1 MRKLTEL
8 LLELDIKC
16 ILGDVNRNIAQ
27 VRYNSREVSEGD
39 LFIAIKGEKS
49 DGHDYINQ
57 AVQNGASAIISEK
70 LITSFVG
77 TNIPI
82 IIVENTRKALA
93 RIAYSFHGNPSE
105 KIKVIGV
112 TGTNGK
118 TTITHILKAIYDK
131 VGLKTG
137 LIGTNGIIIGDKKL
151 NATHTTPNPLEIARL
166 FEEMIIEQ
174 CSVVI
179 MEVSSH
185 ALFQYRVEGIEFD
198 FALFSN
204 LSQDHLDYHKDMNNY
219 AKSKKMLFD
228 GLGEDKFAIING
240 DSGYA
245 EMMIN
250 NTHAE
255 IVKVG
260 RNTKNHAVIVN
271 EKLRQNGINY
281 DLLLDTENYSFSSNL
296 IGSFN
301 VENLALASALALK
314 DGISAEVINNAISDG
329 IKVKGRM
336 EKYELPNGGLAIID
350 YAHTPDALRN
360 AIETS
365 KELLINDKNRLSV
378 VFGCGGDRDKVKR
391 SIMGKI
397 ASQNA
402 DIAFITNDNPRTE
415 NPNNIIKDI
424 LTGIEE
430 SDLRKVR
437 VETDRMKAIIEALH
451 NAKSGDIVLIA
462 GKGHENY
469 QVIGKEKLHFDDSEI
484 VKSFSSH
491 NKY

>member
-16 ILGDVNRNIAQ
+16 ILGDVNKDIAQ
-27 VRYNSREVSEGD
+27 VRYNSKDVSAGD
-39 LFIAIKGEKS
+39 LFIAISGEKS

-57 AVQNGASAIISEK
+57 AIQSGASAIISEK
-70 LITSFVG
+70 LITSFIG
-77 TNIPI
+77 SNIPI

-105 KIKVIGV
+105 KMKVIGV

-131 VGLKTG
+131 SGVKTG
-137 LIGTNGIIIGDKKL
+137 LIGTNGIMIGDKKI

-166 FEEMIIEQ
+166 FEEMLSEG
-174 CSVVI
+174 CSVAI

-185 ALFQYRVEGIEFD
+185 ALSQYRVDGIEFD

-204 LSQDHLDYHKDMNNY
+204 LSQDHLDYHTDMNAY
-219 AKSKKMLFD
+219 ANSKKMLFD
-228 GLGEDKFAIING
+228 GLAEDKIAIING

-245 EMMIN
+245 EKMIN
-250 NTHAE
+250 NTHSE

-260 RNTKNHAVIVN
+260 RENKNNAIINN
-271 EKLRQNGINY
+271 EILKQNGINFS
-281 DLLLDTENYSFSSNL
+281 LSLEGKKYSFSSDL

-301 VENLALASALALK
+301 VENLALASVLALK
-314 DGISAEVINNAISDG
+314 DGFSQREINYAISDG
-329 IKVKGRM
+329 VKVKGRM

-360 AIETS
+360 ALETS
-365 KELLINDKNRLSV
+365 KELLESEKNIMTV

-397 ASQNA
+397 ATENA
-402 DIAFITNDNPRTE
+402 DIVFITNDNPRTE

-424 LTGIEE
+424 LTGIAE

-451 NAKSGDIVLIA
+451 SANRGDIVLIA
-462 GKGHENY
+462 GKGHEDY
-469 QVIGKEKLHFDDSEI
+469 QVIGEEKLHFDDSEI
-484 VKSFSSH
+484 VGSFFSQS
-491 NKY
+491 KY